1 MLPNLSRGATE
12 LRRRVAPRL
21 ALARR
26 SFRTTDKEQHR
37 MTDKQPA
44 LSSTFSFSR
53 DESDRLIVTDSH
65 GRLHENVEP
74 IRAFPISDPDHWI
87 SLCDP
92 SGREVALVRDLHD
105 LASDQRELLQ
115 TELTRREFVP
125 VIQRIV
131 SISSL
136 AEPCEWQ
143 VETDR
148 GSTSFVLNSDEH
160 VRKLGPDKAL
170 ILDSHGLR
178 YFVPDAKQLDS
189 SSRKLLS
196 RYLS

>member
-1 MLPNLSRGATE
+1 MTRQTTTPA
-12 LRRRVAPRL
+12 AP
-21 ALARR
+21 
-26 SFRTTDKEQHR
+26 SFRLERNNQDG
-37 MTDKQPA
+37 
-44 LSSTFSFSR
+44 
-53 DESDRLIVTDSH
+53 LIVTDLN
-65 GRLHENVEP
+65 GRRHDNVEP

-92 SGREVALVRDLHD
+92 TGREVAQVRDLND
-105 LASDQRELLQ
+105 LSSEQRDLLQ
-115 TELTRREFVP
+115 AELIRREFVP

-136 AEPCEWQ
+136 AEPCEWR

-148 GSTSFVLNSDEH
+148 GPTSFVLNSDEH
-160 VRKLGPDKAL
+160 VRKLGSDKAL

-178 YFVPDAKQLDS
+178 YLLPDAKQLDS
-189 SSRKLLS
+189 HSRKLLA

>member
-1 MLPNLSRGATE
+1 
-12 LRRRVAPRL
+12 
-21 ALARR
+21 
-26 SFRTTDKEQHR
+26 
-37 MTDKQPA
+37 MTP
-44 LSSTFSFSR
+44 TFCLER
-53 DESDRLIVTDSH
+53 DVNGNLIVTDSLGH
-65 GRLHENVEP
+65 RHENAEP

-92 SGREVALVRDLHD
+92 TGREIAQVDDLWQLPPNQRDL
-105 LASDQRELLQ
+105 LQ
-115 TELTRREFVP
+115 AELTRREFVP
-125 VIQRIV
+125 VVRRIV

-136 AEPCEWQ
+136 AEPCEWH

-148 GSTSFVLNSDEH
+148 GPTSFILNSDEH

-178 YFVPDAKQLDS
+178 YLVPDARQLDS
-189 SSRKLLS
+189 HSRKLLA

>member
-1 MLPNLSRGATE
+1 MTTTTKLS
-12 LRRRVAPRL
+12 VPSIRL
-21 ALARR
+21 ERHNQD
-26 SFRTTDKEQHR
+26 S
-37 MTDKQPA
+37 
-44 LSSTFSFSR
+44 LS
-53 DESDRLIVTDSH
+53 VTDLYGQRH
-65 GRLHENVEP
+65 DNVEP

-92 SGREVALVRDLHD
+92 TGREVAQVRDRND
-105 LASDQRELLQ
+105 LSSEQRDLLQ
-115 TELTRREFVP
+115 AELIRREFVP

-136 AEPCEWQ
+136 AEPCEWR

-148 GSTSFVLNSDEH
+148 GPTSFVLNSDEH
-160 VRKLGPDKAL
+160 VRKLGSDKAL

-178 YFVPDAKQLDS
+178 YLVPDAKQLDS
-189 SSRKLLS
+189 HSRKLLA

>member
-1 MLPNLSRGATE
+1 MTATSLEPSPTFSLSRDAAG
-12 LRRRVAPRL
+12 
-21 ALARR
+21 
-26 SFRTTDKEQHR
+26 
-37 MTDKQPA
+37 
-44 LSSTFSFSR
+44 
-53 DESDRLIVTDSH
+53 RLIVTDAQ
-65 GRLHENVEP
+65 GRRHENVEP
-74 IRAFPISDPDHWI
+74 IRAFPISDPEHWV

-92 SGREVALVRDLHD
+92 SGHEVAQVCDLQQ
-105 LASDQRELLQ
+105 LAADQQELLQ

-136 AEPCEWQ
+136 AEPCEWL

-148 GSTSFVLNSDEH
+148 GPTSFVLNSDEH
-160 VRKLGPDKAL
+160 VRKLGSEKAL

-178 YFVPDAKQLDS
+178 YLVPDAKQLDAN
-189 SSRKLLS
+189 SRKLLA